1 MISACCFDLETSSL
15 NANFG
20 IVLCGVIKGSDRK
33 KPYVFRGDDYKPWKA
48 GHRSDDSQLITDIV
62 AQLNRY
68 DVLVAHNGAR
78 FDVNF
83 LRTRMAK
90 WKQAPF
96 PNKKLVDPV
105 QVARNKLRMS
115 SNSLAS
121 LASLIG
127 AGEKTPVDGNL
138 WLLASLDGDK
148 EAMDQIVKH
157 CVVDVE
163 ILDKVADAVK
173 PYCSVFN
180 QWGSGY

>member
-1 MISACCFDLETSSL
+1 MISSCCFDLETSSL

-20 IVLCGVIKGSDRK
+20 IVLCAVVKGSDRK
-33 KPYVFRGDDYKPWKA
+33 KPYVFRADSYPGWA
-48 GHRSDDSQLITDIV
+48 EGRRSDDSGLVTDIV
-62 AQLNRY
+62 HKLDEY

-78 FDVNF
+78 FDVAF
-83 LRTRMAK
+83 LRTRMAR
-90 WKQAPF
+90 WGQGPF

-105 QVARNKLRMS
+105 LVARNKLRMS

-127 AGEKTPVDGNL
+127 AGEKTVVDGDM
-138 WLLASLDGDK
+138 WLRASLDGDK
-148 EAMDQIVKH
+148 GAMDYIVKH

-163 ILDKVADAVK
+163 ILDKVADSVK

-180 QWGSGY
+180 TYGSGY